1 MEKGRTASTK
11 EFGGIV
17 IDLPLVMGIQR
28 VHLFITFQF
37 LLLFNKTLPLSHWV
51 LNINNHCAGGAGGA
65 GASLI

>member
-1 MEKGRTASTK
+1 MEKGRTGSTK

-51 LNINNHCAGGAGGA
+51 LNFNNHCAGGAG
-65 GASLI
+65 ASLI